1 MVVFHL
7 KWRRKKITPSYR
19 NTKFYPWW
27 QSEQGRC
34 CGHLSSLQ
42 AGVKG
47 IELGEEYKY
56 FPRVEISYVCCE
68 LINWWGWEG
77 DNMELRSD
85 NQGNS
90 KQGITSRVEHG
101 GASILLWQFDDCI
114 DVHTILGKHWD
125 DLKDLWNCQDS
136 EWSNSLTI
144 DPEWWKELIRIE
156 NWELQGVYTSPVS
169 KVPLFKQT
177 LL

>member
-1 MVVFHL
+1 MKGFIVLPGANHQRWIIAVKKKFFFTMVVFHL

-47 IELGEEYKY
+47 IELGEEYKW

-90 KQGITSRVEHG
+90 RQGITSCVEHG
-101 GASILLWQFDDCI
+101 GVSILLWQFDDCI
-114 DVHTILGKHWD
+114 DVYTIFGETLGR
-125 DLKDLWNCQDS
+125 S
-136 EWSNSLTI
+136 EGSVKL
-144 DPEWWKELIRIE
+144 PRFRVE
-156 NWELQGVYTSPVS
+156 
-169 KVPLFKQT
+169 
-177 LL
+177 

>member
-1 MVVFHL
+1 M
-7 KWRRKKITPSYR
+7 
-19 NTKFYPWW
+19 
-27 QSEQGRC
+27 
-34 CGHLSSLQ
+34 
-42 AGVKG
+42 
-47 IELGEEYKY
+47 
-56 FPRVEISYVCCE
+56 EISYVCCE

-90 KQGITSRVEHG
+90 KQGITSCVEHG

-136 EWSNSLTI
+136 EWSNRLTI
-144 DPEWWKELIRIE
+144 DPERWCFMSSASWEMRIE
-156 NWELQGVYTSPVS
+156 NWDAKSCKVFILLQCQKCRCLNKHCSNQNQWDWLKEGGCTGIPWWKIRIFVVQRIVYQGYSSTKDTSKP
-169 KVPLFKQT
+169 
-177 LL
+177 